1 MSRMVLGA
9 GLALLCLTGCA
20 ATQQAAD
27 TTVAAA
33 KAQVNPT
40 LSTQDAT
47 FMTEATRDGLAE
59 VAMARLAE
67 RNGQSAAVKRFAR
80 QMIEDHGRTNQEML
94 VLARQ
99 KQITPPETMGAA
111 HQQTYDRLARLRG
124 AAFDRAYM
132 QAMVEDHR
140 DDVQEFQTQMRDG
153 TDPDVKAFA
162 ARHLPTLQEH
172 TREAERLA
180 ARR

>member
-1 MSRMVLGA
+1 MRRIALGA
-9 GLALLCLTGCA
+9 ALALGLAGCA

-67 RNGQSAAVKRFAR
+67 KYGRSPAVKRFAR
-80 QMIEDHGRTNQEML
+80 HMIEDHGRANQEML
-94 VLARQ
+94 ALARR
-99 KQITPPETMGAA
+99 KDITPPETMGVA
-111 HQQTYDRLARLRG
+111 HQQTHDRLANLRG
-124 AAFDRAYM
+124 AAFDRAYVRTM
-132 QAMVEDHR
+132 LEDHQ
-140 DDVQEFQTQMRDG
+140 DDVREFQAQVRDG
-153 TDPDVKAFA
+153 TDPEVKAFA
-162 ARHLPTLQEH
+162 ERYLPVLQEH
-172 TREAERLA
+172 AQQAQRLA
-180 ARR
+180 RR